1 MNITSLLIQLVSG
14 LVGGNAGGALL
25 KNLSLG
31 PVGNSIIGLIGGG
44 LGGQLLHM
52 LMSSG
57 AANTAAAAGGL
68 DMGSL
73 VGNLAGGGIGGA
85 ALTVIAGL
93 IKSKMSQS

>member
-1 MNITSLLIQLVSG
+1 MNITSLLIQLISG
-14 LVGGNAGGALL
+14 LVGGNAGGAML

-31 PVGNSIIGLIGGG
+31 PVGNSIVGLIGGG
-44 LGGQLLHM
+44 IGGQLLHL

-57 AANTAAAAGGL
+57 VANSAGATGGL

-73 VGNLAGGGIGGA
+73 IGNVAGGGIGGA

>member
-1 MNITSLLIQLVSG
+1 MNITSLLIQLISG
-14 LVGGNAGGALL
+14 LVGGNAGGTLL

-31 PVGNSIIGLIGGG
+31 PVGNSIVGLIGGG
-44 LGGQLLHM
+44 LSGQLLHM

-57 AANTAAAAGGL
+57 AANTAAAAGGF

-93 IKSKMSQS
+93 IKSKMSPS

>member
-1 MNITSLLIQLVSG
+1 MNMTSLLIQLISG

-31 PVGNSIIGLIGGG
+31 PVGNSIVGLIGGG
-44 LGGQLLHM
+44 LGGQLLQM

-57 AANTAAAAGGL
+57 AAHSAAAAGGL

-73 VGNLAGGGIGGA
+73 VGNVAGGGIGGA

-93 IKSKMSQS
+93 IKSKMASS